1 MPGSS
6 TGSHVPSASY
16 VIAVNSPRIIQSL
29 FEPSIVRPNHWYS
42 HADRSGGVVLNSV
55 LLSAVVVPSSSWKE
69 M

>member
-1 MPGSS
+1 
-6 TGSHVPSASY
+6 